1 MCIILALPSFLIC
14 CRLFDHPDSRI
25 QEQAFNIVRNLADNE
40 DGIDL
45 VFQEMGVNILLDRT
59 RTALESTDDDVTQ
72 QAALTLANLVNGN
85 GNDASQII
93 TFPRMLAVL
102 HSCLSDRKTDIRRPI
117 CSIVCELAQTGGTE
131 GRKALVD
138 EGFGSTLKRI
148 VEWAGSL
155 GTGSTYV
162 GSPSGTSALSSSLVG
177 TSPVQQT
184 SYMSGLR
191 REFGGRVPSPMR
203 YHRIEED
210 KKLTEMAK
218 LALDWLE
225 HGDAYTGNN

>member
-1 MCIILALPSFLIC
+1 MCIILTLRPFLIC
-14 CRLFDHPDSRI
+14 YRLFDHPDSRI

-45 VFQEMGVNILLDRT
+45 VFQEIGVNILLDRA

-85 GNDASQII
+85 ASDATQIS

-117 CSIVCELAQTGGTE
+117 CSIICELAQTGGTE

-155 GTGSTYV
+155 GTGSAYV
-162 GSPSGTSALSSSLVG
+162 GSPPGTSAPS

-184 SYMSGLR
+184 AYLSGLR
-191 REFGGRVPSPMR
+191 REYGGRVPSPMR
-203 YHRIEED
+203 YHRMEED

-225 HGDAYTGNN
+225 HGDAYIGNN